1 MKTIFRLMAL
11 LLLVLPLGACSDD
24 DEEIGVPSLEVNNAN
39 LHGAW
44 QLTQINES
52 APAEGSYVYI
62 QFERRNQ
69 TFTIYQKVGS
79 MYAQRISGTYTL
91 ETDAYGKTTLSG
103 RYDNQLDDN
112 RWNNEY
118 LVTELLTDGTM
129 TWQVKDDATEITR
142 YQKIDAIPQEVIDE
156 ARPE

>member
-11 LLLVLPLGACSDD
+11 LMLVLPMGACSDD
-24 DEEIGVPSLEVNNAN
+24 DEEIGVLNLEVNNAN

-44 QLTQINES
+44 QLVRINES

-62 QFERRNQ
+62 KFERRDQ
-69 TFTIYQKVGS
+69 TFVIYDNMNS
-79 MYAQRISGTYTL
+79 MYTVRTSGTYTL

-112 RWNNEY
+112 RWSNSY
-118 LVTELLTDGTM
+118 FVTELSADGFM
-129 TWQVKDDATEITR
+129 TWQVTDDATETTR